1 MRVFLLV
8 EIFWTGQLTFL
19 WCDLV
24 EFLSIKWVQKSFLCP
39 DTGPHSRLIPLVENP
54 SWVSF
59 FIHEINQKYWL
70 CSLYL
75 NLLIYIMKVNLSHFG
90 IIFFSPTMVIPLWIL
105 FFFYS
110 TPFILTSC
118 QDTIKNLIHFYFQ
131 SIFNLPISVFVV
143 LTGSV
148 SLYVFWCILHT
159 LHGKWY
165 KCNPCCFGTG
175 KGFHRSSCYRNVAL
189 TNEQF

>member
-1 MRVFLLV
+1 MWPV
-8 EIFWTGQLTFL
+8 
-19 WCDLV
+19 
-24 EFLSIKWVQKSFLCP
+24 KWVQKSFLCP
-39 DTGPHSRLIPLVENP
+39 DTGPHSRLIPLVKNP

-59 FIHEINQKYWL
+59 FIHEINL
-70 CSLYL
+70 LYVL
-75 NLLIYIMKVNLSHFG
+75 NVNLLIYVMGVKLGHFG
-90 IIFFSPTMVIPLWIL
+90 IIFFSPTKVIPLWMSIL
-105 FFFYS
+105 YS
-110 TPFILTSC
+110 TPFLLTSC

-131 SIFNLPISVFVV
+131 LIFNLLISVFVV

-175 KGFHRSSCYRNVAL
+175 KGFHRSCCYRNVAL